1 MTSTTFSRRL
11 TAGSK
16 LLAAPLLAAP
26 LLAATLVAAPAEA
39 AKRPASVF
47 ASSMGV
53 STTGGFLAGRLA
65 ASLRDNEAAAA
76 FFGAALRANPTNLDL
91 LDRTFL
97 ALVSDG
103 DMDKAMRYADRLVQV
118 DKSHRIGRLTLGV
131 RAMKARQYVAARQN
145 FDVAAR
151 GPVLDL
157 IVPMLS
163 AWTMAGG
170 GDTAG
175 AVAFV
180 DKVKG
185 EDWYIAF
192 KDFSAGLMWDLAG
205 NEDEAIKRLKSASER
220 DGSAVRVAE
229 AYARALARA
238 GKKDEALAVLA
249 AFDAKLPRNPI
260 VAALRAGHRERQ
272 ADRPDRAQ
280 PRRPAPPIS

>member
-1 MTSTTFSRRL
+1 MLRSCPTAARVRLPCLRRNPARDL
-11 TAGSK
+11 DHPF
-16 LLAAPLLAAP
+16 APTDGRLQAPRRALLAAP

-131 RAMKARQYVAARQN
+131 RAMKARQYVDRAPEFRR
-145 FDVAAR
+145 R
-151 GPVLDL
+151 GTRP
-157 IVPMLS
+157 
-163 AWTMAGG
+163 
-170 GDTAG
+170 G
-175 AVAFV
+175 A
-180 DKVKG
+180 
-185 EDWYIAF
+185 
-192 KDFSAGLMWDLAG
+192 
-205 NEDEAIKRLKSASER
+205 
-220 DGSAVRVAE
+220 
-229 AYARALARA
+229 
-238 GKKDEALAVLA
+238 
-249 AFDAKLPRNPI
+249 
-260 VAALRAGHRERQ
+260 
-272 ADRPDRAQ
+272 RPDRADAVRLDDGRRRRYGRR
-280 PRRPAPPIS
+280 RRPLSTR